1 MFKFMSVL
9 LLYCV
14 VENKGAKNSEV
25 RQVWI
30 DATNLIM
37 KGT

>member
-1 MFKFMSVL
+1 MFKFKSVL

-14 VENKGAKNSEV
+14 VENKGAKKSEV
-25 RQVWI
+25 RQAWI

-37 KGT
+37 RST